1 MFLRWEGGGSDFE
14 RPTARYS
21 VPPGEVRELKG
32 KGETAEIPLA
42 INTLGGTAGCCC
54 SHINQGGGG
63 QVTEPGGAEEEK
75 NRGEEDLSEE
85 KRWSW
90 DSPLRAFTFSPPCSR
105 QRKKK
110 TTLME
115 RAKARGRRGLN
126 ERKEQQGKVNLIT
139 EARYGSDVS

>member
-1 MFLRWEGGGSDFE
+1 MFLRLEGGGSDFE

-63 QVTEPGGAEEEK
+63 QVTEPGGRGGREK
-75 NRGEEDLSEE
+75 PRGRRFGRGEEVELGFSSPRVHLFPSVFTAEE
-85 KRWSW
+85 KENNSDWRE
-90 DSPLRAFTFSPPCSR
+90 RR
-105 QRKKK
+105 Q
-110 TTLME
+110 
-115 RAKARGRRGLN
+115 
-126 ERKEQQGKVNLIT
+126 
-139 EARYGSDVS
+139 EAGEG

>member
-1 MFLRWEGGGSDFE
+1 MFLRRQGGGSDFE

-32 KGETAEIPLA
+32 KGRGTAEIPLA

-63 QVTEPGGAEEEK
+63 QVTEPGGAEGEK
-75 NRGEEDLSEE
+75 KPRGRRFERGEEAELGFSSPRVHLFPSVLTAEE
-85 KRWSW
+85 
-90 DSPLRAFTFSPPCSR
+90 
-105 QRKKK
+105 KKK

-115 RAKARGRRGLN
+115 RAKGKRQAR
-126 ERKEQQGKVNLIT
+126 
-139 EARYGSDVS
+139 AD